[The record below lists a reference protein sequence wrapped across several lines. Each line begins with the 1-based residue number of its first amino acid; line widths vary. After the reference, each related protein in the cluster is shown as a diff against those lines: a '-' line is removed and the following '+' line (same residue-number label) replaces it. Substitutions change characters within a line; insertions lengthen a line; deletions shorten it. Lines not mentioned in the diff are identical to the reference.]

1 LEELKKES
9 NFTQRKNIMLKISEK
24 IKRQIEITG
33 LVLAEPLTYKLTDL
47 AEKFDC
53 DNITLKRDLRE
64 LREAGIDIHSIN
76 RKGLLIENK
85 PELNLIAE
93 TISRY
98 LLLANVNTPYTKAI
112 QSLVEKLGLQA
123 LSNITKLQSAIE
135 EKKVVEI
142 KYEKTEEQIE
152 KRYEINP
159 LAIFVGENEWRLIA
173 LFEKEVRQFLV
184 PRIKEVRA
192 TEKSFS
198 TKGII
203 TDAIFST
210 TLSVWVSEEEYE
222 VELKFHS
229 GWVRN
234 RIPHL
239 VANQKVI
246 KDADGGFTMK
256 LKVSSLNEMAKWVM
270 SRLGDVV
277 AIKPEALVE
286 LIQKKAK
293 IVIEKHRKA

>member
-1 LEELKKES
+1 
-9 NFTQRKNIMLKISEK
+9 MLKISEK

-277 AIKPEALVE
+277 AVKPEALVE
-286 LIQKKAK
+286 LVKRKAK
-293 IVIEKHRKA
+293 VVMEKHEQL

>member
-277 AIKPEALVE
+277 AVKPEALVE
-286 LIQKKAK
+286 LVKRKAK
-293 IVIEKHRKA
+293 VVMEKHEQL